1 MSERPIEGMMNT
13 TLEKIRQMVDV
24 STVVGEPI
32 ALPDGT
38 TVIPVSKVSYGFAS
52 GGSDIRSKHP
62 SESGYF
68 GDGAGAGATVT
79 PVALIVSKDGQLRIQ
94 QVEPYTSAMDRA
106 VAVLP
111 DIVEK
116 IGALL
121 NLAAGKDSEE
131 KKSEQAENKPAVPE
145 KE

>member
-24 STVVGEPI
+24 STVVGDPI
-32 ALPDGT
+32 TLPDST

-52 GGSDIRSKHP
+52 GGSDIPSKHP
-62 SESGYF
+62 SASGYF
-68 GDGAGAGATVT
+68 GGGAGAGITVT
-79 PVALIVSKDGQLRIQ
+79 PVAFIVSKDGQLRIQ

-106 VAVLP
+106 VGVVP

-116 IGALL
+116 IGSLL
-121 NLAAGKDSEE
+121 NLATGKDAQTQE
-131 KKSEQAENKPAVPE
+131 KAVSDHSDQ
-145 KE
+145 K